1 MTGFESRTRTVSAPG
16 KTLIF
21 CHVPKTAGTTLNRII
36 ESQYN
41 PLRIHSIPGAK
52 RIVAIERFK
61 RLPERRRRRIQ
72 VLKGHMEYGL
82 HEHLPQ
88 PSTYMTMLREPVAQV
103 ISSYYYGLSSQ
114 AHPLYEIMNAR
125 KTTLEEYVDL
135 AQWANN
141 LQTKLLGGIPMAKV
155 QPFESL
161 AIAKRGEIVPPD
173 RFLGAH
179 ADDGTLAA
187 AKRNLERE
195 FSVVGV
201 TDRFDESVA
210 LMIVAY
216 DWDVPFYQKFRE
228 TKKRPPE
235 KIDEAVLEKIRNLN
249 AHDIE
254 LYAFGRKIFEK
265 AVADHRTAIDA
276 ILRRWREAPKLGP
289 IQARLRAGLAWARFA
304 ASLARSAT

>member
-1 MTGFESRTRTVSAPG
+1 
-16 KTLIF
+16 
-21 CHVPKTAGTTLNRII
+21 VPKTAGTTLNRII

-52 RIVAIERFK
+52 RIVGIERFK
-61 RLPERRRRRIQ
+61 KLSERRRRRIR
-72 VLKGHMEYGL
+72 VLKGHIEYGL

-103 ISSYYYGLSSQ
+103 ISSYYYGLSST
-114 AHPLYEIMNAR
+114 AHPLYEIMNER
-125 KTTLEEYVDL
+125 STTLEDYVDL

-161 AIAKRGEIVPPD
+161 AIAKRGEIVSPE

-179 ADDGTLAA
+179 ADASTLAA

-210 LMIVAY
+210 LMIVEY
-216 DWDVPFYQKFRE
+216 GWDVPFYQKFRE
-228 TKKRPPE
+228 TKKRPPDN
-235 KIDEAVLEKIRNLN
+235 IDEAVLEKIRKLN
-249 AHDIE
+249 TLDIE
-254 LYAFGRKIFEK
+254 LYAFGRALFERALVK
-265 AVADHRTAIDA
+265 NRAAVDA
-276 ILRRWREAPKLGP
+276 ILTRWREAPKPGALT
-289 IQARLRAGLAWARFA
+289 ARLRAGMAWARFA
-304 ASLARSAT
+304 ASLARSAL

>member
-1 MTGFESRTRTVSAPG
+1 VAVSD

-21 CHVPKTAGTTLNRII
+21 CHVPKTAGTTLNRIL

-52 RIVAIERFK
+52 RIVGIERFK
-61 RLPERRRRRIQ
+61 RLPERRRRRIR
-72 VLKGHMEYGL
+72 VLKGHIEYGL
-82 HEHLPQ
+82 HAYLPQ

-103 ISSYYYGLSSQ
+103 ISSYYYGLSSK
-114 AHPLYEIMNAR
+114 AHPLVEIMNAR
-125 KTTLEEYVDL
+125 NTTLEEYVDL

-141 LQTKLLGGIPMAKV
+141 LQTKLLGGIPMAEV

-161 AIAKRGEIVPPD
+161 AIARRGETVPPEK
-173 RFLGAH
+173 FLGRH
-179 ADDGTLAA
+179 ADESTLAA
-187 AKRNLERE
+187 AKSNLERE

-216 DWDVPFYQKFRE
+216 GWNVPFYQKFRE

-235 KIDEAVLEKIRNLN
+235 RIADAAIDKIRRLN
-249 AHDIE
+249 AYDIE
-254 LYAFGRKIFEK
+254 LHAFGRKLFEGALERK
-265 AVADHRTAIDA
+265 RAAVDA
-276 ILRRWREAPKLGP
+276 ILTRWREAPKPGP
-289 IQARLRAGLAWARFA
+289 LTARLRAGMAWARFA
-304 ASLARSAT
+304 ASLARSAL

>member
-1 MTGFESRTRTVSAPG
+1 VAVSD

-52 RIVAIERFK
+52 RIVGIERFK
-61 RLPERRRRRIQ
+61 RLSERRRRRIR
-72 VLKGHMEYGL
+72 VLKGHVEYGL
-82 HEHLPQ
+82 HTYLPQ

-103 ISSYYYGLSSQ
+103 ISSYYYGLSSK
-114 AHPLYEIMNAR
+114 AHPLVEIMNAR
-125 KTTLEEYVDL
+125 NTTLEEYVDL

-141 LQTKLLGGIPMAKV
+141 LQTKLLGGIPMAEV

-161 AIAKRGEIVPPD
+161 AIAKRGETVPPEK
-173 RFLGAH
+173 FLGRH
-179 ADDGTLAA
+179 ADESTLAA
-187 AKRNLERE
+187 AKSNLERE

-216 DWDVPFYQKFRE
+216 GWNVPFYQKFRE

-235 KIDEAVLEKIRNLN
+235 KIADPAIEKIRRLN
-249 AHDIE
+249 AYDIE
-254 LYAFGRKIFEK
+254 LHAFGRKLFEGALERNRA
-265 AVADHRTAIDA
+265 AVDA
-276 ILRRWREAPKLGP
+276 ILTRWREAPRPGP
-289 IQARLRAGLAWARFA
+289 LTARLRAGMAWARFA
-304 ASLARSAT
+304 ASLARSAL